1 VRAAG
6 GGDEMGIAE
15 GRAASNRDTVV
26 FVSMSRGI
34 GGPARSLLTVLA
46 NLSDD
51 IDRVLFAPQG
61 DLAALAQRDGLVTTY
76 LPMPYELRF
85 RQRSRLRAA
94 AVLTRYV
101 RTNRE
106 RILAIHA
113 NGQTDL
119 NLAAPAMLLGRAPV
133 VMWAHTSRASPT
145 AGSLRWLWRRARR
158 VTWLAVSE
166 TARHTLATT
175 LGLDPDDVRV
185 VMNPI
190 DPPAVV
196 GEHVATD
203 SIRVAYLG
211 LAAPHKGF
219 DLLADI
225 YDRLDRDDVGLDL
238 YVAPP
243 DPHLPLELR
252 PPWEAL
258 HAISQERDV
267 VFRGRVTDVSTA
279 FGRSDIV
286 LCPSRQESFGRIAAE
301 AMMNGLPVVASDIPA
316 YRELVGDPGGG
327 LLFPVGDAA
336 AAAALVSRLAG
347 DPELRREVGERGRA
361 HVQRF
366 APRQIVPQ
374 LEACYRS
381 AGNA

>member
-1 VRAAG
+1 MGVGEPG
-6 GGDEMGIAE
+6 GAQDH
-15 GRAASNRDTVV
+15 RDTVV

-46 NLSDD
+46 NLGDD
-51 IDRVLFAPQG
+51 LQRVLFAPPG
-61 DLAALAQRDGLVTTY
+61 DLAVLAERDGLVTTH

-85 RQRSRLRAA
+85 RQRSRLQAA
-94 AVLTRYV
+94 AVLTRYI
-101 RTNRE
+101 RTNRD
-106 RILAIHA
+106 RIVAIHA

-119 NLAAPAMLLGRAPV
+119 NLAAPAMVLGRVPV

-166 TARHTLATT
+166 TARDTLAST
-175 LGLDPDDVRV
+175 LGLDPNDVRV

-190 DPPAVV
+190 DPAAVV
-196 GEHVATD
+196 GERVATD

-211 LAAPHKGF
+211 LAVPHKGF

-225 YDRLDRDDVGLDL
+225 CRHLDRDDVGLDL
-238 YVAPP
+238 YVGAP

-252 PPWEAL
+252 LPWDAL
-258 HAISQERDV
+258 HALSQERDV
-267 VFRGRVTDVSTA
+267 VFRGRVTDVSA
-279 FGRSDIV
+279 AYGQSDLV

-316 YRELVGDPGGG
+316 YRELVGDTGAG

-336 AAAALVSRLAG
+336 AAAARVSRLVG
-347 DPELRREVGERGRA
+347 DPDLRREMGERGRA

-366 APRQIVPQ
+366 APSEIVPQ
-374 LEACYRS
+374 LEACYRR
-381 AGNA
+381 AGSR